1 MSLLDNLKKFLY
13 GVPGMTSIDTG
24 GLPATGQG
32 SQGFIGQGG
41 ESGGGLLQQNFN
53 RMNNAQGGLLENI
66 PQGALLGAALYGQG
80 MKGKDPLEGAF
91 PAFVQAAKAKKL
103 LKPKRTE
110 LQKNLEAAGF
120 KSGTPEYA
128 AALRSYLFK
137 GKENSLGK
145 EALALYNES
154 KTVDNFDNW
163 YKELPNNKKQL
174 WNKYIKGNEDY
185 FRQML
190 MSSMSDSG
198 VVPDIKTPDLPK
210 LEITNDMIQAV
221 IEANGGNISREQAIK
236 AIEEDYK
243 KNPDKYM

>member
-1 MSLLDNLKKFLY
+1 MSLLDNLKRFLY
-13 GVPGMTSIDTG
+13 GSPGMTSIDTG
-24 GLPATGQG
+24 DLLATNQQTQGL
-32 SQGFIGQGG
+32 IGTGG

-53 RMNNAQGGLLENI
+53 QMNQGKGLLSNI
-66 PQGALLGAALYGQG
+66 PEGALLGAALYGQG

-91 PAFVQAAKAKKL
+91 PAYIQAAKARKLFEPKK
-103 LKPKRTE
+103 TE

-128 AALRSYLFK
+128 AALQSYLFK
-137 GKENSLGK
+137 GKENTLGK

-154 KTVDNFDNW
+154 KTVDNFENW
-163 YKELPNNKKQL
+163 YKKLPGNKKQL
-174 WNKYIKGNEDY
+174 WNKYIKGNEDL
-185 FRQML
+185 FTQIL
-190 MSSMSDSG
+190 MNNMPNSG

-221 IEANGGNISREQAIK
+221 IDANGGNISREQAIK

>member
-174 WNKYIKGNEDY
+174 WNKYIKGNEDLLT
-185 FRQML
+185 QIL
-190 MSSMSDSG
+190 MSSMEPPA
-198 VVPDIKTPDLPK
+198 PDIKTPDLPK
-210 LEITNDMIQAV
+210 LEITEEMIQAT
-221 IEANGGNISREQAIK
+221 IDANGGNISREQAIK

>member
-1 MSLLDNLKKFLY
+1 
-13 GVPGMTSIDTG
+13 
-24 GLPATGQG
+24 
-32 SQGFIGQGG
+32 
-41 ESGGGLLQQNFN
+41 
-53 RMNNAQGGLLENI
+53 
-66 PQGALLGAALYGQG
+66 

-91 PAFVQAAKAKKL
+91 PAIIQSAQLKKL
-103 LKPKRTE
+103 MTPSKTE

-128 AALRSYLFK
+128 AALQSYLFK
-137 GKENSLGK
+137 GKENTLGK

-154 KTVDNFDNW
+154 KTVDNFENW
-163 YKELPNNKKQL
+163 YKKLPGNKKQL
-174 WNKYIKGNEDY
+174 WNKYIKGNEDL
-185 FRQML
+185 FTQIL
-190 MSSMSDSG
+190 MNNMPNSG

-221 IEANGGNISREQAIK
+221 IDANGGNISREQAIK